1 MASAR
6 SSASDQVSADLSFQ
20 VCACKQ
26 GTTRGRRA
34 EKKGLHQPGPIGTL
48 FRNRTTR
55 PSVCGAA
62 VVLAVLS
69 GAGLRGATA
78 QQAEAQPAG
87 SPPANR
93 LVTGRLIYVSPMP
106 DQLDKW
112 LQSDLEQWGKYRVT
126 SNSEGVD
133 LEVRAIV
140 PEKQPRYKERHGV
153 PLPKQESKDKPQ
165 ETEIDIVDW
174 TSGARLWTVTLL
186 DKKVDHNAPQ
196 PTPGPSLE
204 LRARGMTSDQL
215 ALKLTTELR
224 RYVEQ
229 LQGAAAN

>member
-1 MASAR
+1 MASTNR
-6 SSASDQVSADLSFQ
+6 FVS
-20 VCACKQ
+20 
-26 GTTRGRRA
+26 RA
-34 EKKGLHQPGPIGTL
+34 IL
-48 FRNRTTR
+48 
-55 PSVCGAA
+55 
-62 VVLAVLS
+62 VLAALAS
-69 GAGLRGATA
+69 AGMRLVNA
-78 QQAEAQPAG
+78 QQAESQPAG

-93 LVTGRLIYVSPMP
+93 LVTGRLVYVSPMP
-106 DQLDKW
+106 GQLDKW

-133 LEVRAIV
+133 LEIRAIV
-140 PEKQPRYKERHGV
+140 PEKEPRYKERHGV

-165 ETEIDIVDW
+165 ETEIDVVDW

-204 LRARGMTSDQL
+204 LRARGMTPDQL

-229 LQGAAAN
+229 LQGTVSN

>member
-1 MASAR
+1 MASTSGAILN
-6 SSASDQVSADLSFQ
+6 Q
-20 VCACKQ
+20 C
-26 GTTRGRRA
+26 
-34 EKKGLHQPGPIGTL
+34 
-48 FRNRTTR
+48 RNGSTY
-55 PSVCGAA
+55 SNQAGAA
-62 VVLAVLS
+62 LVLLVLTV
-69 GAGLRGATA
+69 AGVRGAKG

-106 DQLDKW
+106 NQLDKW

-133 LEVRAIV
+133 LEIRAIV
-140 PEKQPRYKERHGV
+140 PEKEPRYKERHGV
-153 PLPKQESKDKPQ
+153 PLPRQESKDKPQ

-186 DKKVDHNAPQ
+186 DKKVDHNAPP

-204 LRARGMTSDQL
+204 LHARGMTPDQL
-215 ALKLTTELR
+215 ALKLIAELR

-229 LQGAAAN
+229 LQGSAAN